1 MPDPTPTIDAALVE
15 ALIHEQFLQFTDL
28 PVTAIDGGWDHRSF
42 RLGADLSVRLPSAEP
57 YAAQVERE
65 HRWLPFLAPQLDIP
79 IPHPVALGAPSL
91 IFPWR
96 WAIRTWLAGVPATG
110 EPLGDS
116 IAFATEVGQFLRWLQ
131 AIAPQ
136 AGITPGDDNFHRG
149 GPLRHYA
156 DEAAT
161 ALTHFGDPIERRR
174 GEAVLAQALASGTS
188 TAPRWLHGDVL
199 PGNLLVEHD
208 RLIGVIDFGLM
219 AVGDPACD
227 LMIAWSYFKGAART
241 AFFDAA
247 GADRAMIAR
256 GRGWALW
263 KAVIIIA
270 GITPRPPAE
279 IAWARAM
286 LDAVLAD

>member
-1 MPDPTPTIDAALVE
+1 MSDPTPTIDAALVE
-15 ALIHEQFLQFTDL
+15 ALIHEQFSQFSHL
-28 PVTAIDGGWDHRSF
+28 PLAAIDGGWDHRSF

-65 HRWLPFLAPQLDIP
+65 HRWLPFLATHLDIP
-79 IPHPVALGAPSL
+79 IPHPVALGAPSP

-96 WAIRTWLAGVPATG
+96 WAIRTWLAGVPASG
-110 EPLGDS
+110 EPLGES
-116 IAFATEVGQFLRWLQ
+116 ITFATDVGQFLRRLQ
-131 AIAPQ
+131 TVALQ

-149 GPLRHYA
+149 GPLSHYA
-156 DEAAT
+156 DEAAA
-161 ALTHFGDPIERRR
+161 ALTHFSDPIARRR
-174 GEAVLAQALASGTS
+174 CESVLAQALASADLTS
-188 TAPRWLHGDVL
+188 PCWLHGDLL
-199 PGNLLVEHD
+199 PGNLLVARD
-208 RLIGVIDFGLM
+208 RLVGVIDFGLM

-227 LMIAWSYFKGAART
+227 LMIAWSYFKGGARA

-270 GITPRPPAE
+270 GVTPRPPAE

-286 LDAVLAD
+286 LDAVLAA